1 LPGIKRLTDK
11 SGGVGAIYA
20 GGGSD
25 NPFDFGKGLAVAVQ
39 DWRKFDR
46 TGRQQRSRGMKQ
58 DLTPYNEKDIKDA
71 LRKGAKL
78 VSYEEK
84 IPE

>member
-1 LPGIKRLTDK
+1 
-11 SGGVGAIYA
+11 
-20 GGGSD
+20 
-25 NPFDFGKGLAVAVQ
+25 
-39 DWRKFDR
+39 
-46 TGRQQRSRGMKQ
+46 MKQ